1 LTAPEPRAEARGSFR
16 FPKQEVAMK
25 RFAPFLLLLV
35 VMTGCYHAVIDT
47 GAAPGTTVIDKPWA
61 NSFIYGLVPPPVL
74 ETAAKCPGGVAKVVT
89 EHSFLNEVV
98 GIITFGIYTPMH
110 ITVTCAADKVSMGG
124 GSEMLSPDPDLVIR
138 EDATPEQAAEIFQ
151 AAIDLSVQS
160 DAPVFV
166 KFAAA
171 QP

>member
-1 LTAPEPRAEARGSFR
+1 
-16 FPKQEVAMK
+16 MK
-25 RFAPFLLLLV
+25 RIAPILLLIV

-47 GAAPGTTVIDKPWA
+47 GASPGTTVIDKPWA
-61 NSFIYGLVPPPVL
+61 NSFIYGLVPPPVM
-74 ETAAKCPGGVAKVVT
+74 ETAAKCPGGVAKVET

-98 GIITFGIYTPMH
+98 GLITFGIYTPMH
-110 ITVTCAADKVSMGG
+110 IRVTCAAQGVSIIKG
-124 GSEMLSPDPDLVIR
+124 DPEVLVPEADLVIR

-151 AAIDLSVQS
+151 AAVDLSVQS